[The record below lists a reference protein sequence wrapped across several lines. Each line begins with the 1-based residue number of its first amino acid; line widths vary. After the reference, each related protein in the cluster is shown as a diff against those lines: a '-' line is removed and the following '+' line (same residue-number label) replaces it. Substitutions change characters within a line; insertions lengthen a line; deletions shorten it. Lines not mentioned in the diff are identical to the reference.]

1 MNPIVQYVLEVVV
14 LPAVI
19 AVAAFSPFLFPP
31 LRRRAWRVEAAVG
44 TVFALTF
51 LLSFITELDHRA
63 VLRQV
68 IAIEGDDAPFERWHR
83 LGLVALILIPTAWTL
98 SIFRRNS
105 AAERGMFSTI
115 GCALVVAALGGML
128 VVFPSSSPPVQLGE
142 NQSALSRLL
151 GTILNDFPG
160 WKALIQIGQ
169 GLLILASISAWL
181 LTNQAVLWNAWVVF
195 GVLAALAGLGG
206 FASLAVMCGALSVAG
221 FGTAFLAGIGARSAL
236 QIDPVRPAGAMAV
249 VLGTLTA
256 LIARCGMAYDTTGVS
271 PVAWAAAALLPLASV
286 AFSGRFRRAERNR
299 AKTFWAWLG
308 VAILAI
314 ALLGLVGW
322 QQSAKEGAGDAGGDD
337 YSDMYGG

>member
-1 MNPIVQYVLEVVV
+1 VNPIVQYVLEVVV
-14 LPAVI
+14 LPALI

-68 IAIEGDDAPFERWHR
+68 VAIEGDDAPFERWHR
-83 LGLVALILIPTAWTL
+83 LGLVALLLIPAAWML
-98 SIFRRNS
+98 SFVRRKS
-105 AAERGMFSTI
+105 STSRGMMSTL
-115 GCALVVAALGGML
+115 GYALLAAILCGAF
-128 VVFPSSSPPVQLGE
+128 VTFPGSSPLVQI
-142 NQSALSRLL
+142 A
-151 GTILNDFPG
+151 
-160 WKALIQIGQ
+160 Q
-169 GLLILASISAWL
+169 GVLILASIFGWL
-181 LTNQAVLWNAWVVF
+181 LTNQAVLWNAWVAF

-236 QIDPVRPAGAMAV
+236 QIDPVRPAGAMAI

-271 PVAWAAAALLPLASV
+271 PAAWIAAALLPLASV

-299 AKTFWAWLG
+299 GKTFWAWLG

-314 ALLGLVGW
+314 VLLGLVGW

>member
-14 LPAVI
+14 LPALI

-51 LLSFITELDHRA
+51 FLSFITELDHRA

-68 IAIEGDDAPFERWHR
+68 VAIEGDDAPFERWHR
-83 LGLVALILIPTAWTL
+83 LGLVALLLIPAAWML
-98 SIFRRNS
+98 SFVRRKS
-105 AAERGMFSTI
+105 STSRGMMSTL
-115 GCALVVAALGGML
+115 GYALLAAILCGAF
-128 VVFPSSSPPVQLGE
+128 VTFPGSSPLVQV
-142 NQSALSRLL
+142 A
-151 GTILNDFPG
+151 
-160 WKALIQIGQ
+160 Q
-169 GLLILASISAWL
+169 GVLILASIFGWL

-236 QIDPVRPAGAMAV
+236 QIDPVRPAGAMAI

-271 PVAWAAAALLPLASV
+271 PAAWIAAALLPLASV
-286 AFSGRFRRAERNR
+286 AFSGRFRRAERNWG
-299 AKTFWAWLG
+299 KTFWAWLG

-314 ALLGLVGW
+314 VLLGLVGW

>member
-1 MNPIVQYVLEVVV
+1 MNPIVQYMLEVVV
-14 LPAVI
+14 LPAVLAI
-19 AVAAFSPFLFPP
+19 AAFSPFLFPP

-51 LLSFITELDHRA
+51 FLSFITELDHRA

-83 LGLVALILIPTAWTL
+83 LGLVALLLIPAAWML
-98 SIFRRNS
+98 GFARRRS
-105 AAERGMFSTI
+105 STSRGMMSTL
-115 GCALVVAALGGML
+115 GYALVVSILCGIF
-128 VVFPSSSPPVQLGE
+128 VTFPGSSP
-142 NQSALSRLL
+142 
-151 GTILNDFPG
+151 
-160 WKALIQIGQ
+160 LIQVAQ
-169 GLLILASISAWL
+169 GALILASIFAWL

-236 QIDPVRPAGAMAV
+236 QIDPVRPAGAMAI

-256 LIARCGMAYDTTGVS
+256 LIARCGMAYDTTGV
-271 PVAWAAAALLPLASV
+271 PPAAWIAAALLPLASV

-299 AKTFWAWLG
+299 GKTFWAWLG
-308 VAILAI
+308 VAIVAI

-322 QQSAKEGAGDAGGDD
+322 QQPAKEGAGDAGGDD

>member
-1 MNPIVQYVLEVVV
+1 VNPIVQYVLEVVV
-14 LPAVI
+14 LPALI

-68 IAIEGDDAPFERWHR
+68 VAIEGDDAPFERWHR
-83 LGLVALILIPTAWTL
+83 LGLVALLLIPAAWML
-98 SIFRRNS
+98 SFVRRKS
-105 AAERGMFSTI
+105 STSRGMMSTL
-115 GCALVVAALGGML
+115 GYALLAAILCGAF
-128 VVFPSSSPPVQLGE
+128 VTFPGSSPLVQV
-142 NQSALSRLL
+142 A
-151 GTILNDFPG
+151 
-160 WKALIQIGQ
+160 Q
-169 GLLILASISAWL
+169 GVLILASIFGWL

-221 FGTAFLAGIGARSAL
+221 FGTAFLADIGARSAL
-236 QIDPVRPAGAMAV
+236 QIDPVRPAGAMAI

-271 PVAWAAAALLPLASV
+271 PAAWIAAALLPLASV

-299 AKTFWAWLG
+299 GKTFWAWLG

-314 ALLGLVGW
+314 VLLGLVGW

>member
-14 LPAVI
+14 LPALI

-68 IAIEGDDAPFERWHR
+68 VAIEGDDAPFERWHR
-83 LGLVALILIPTAWTL
+83 LGLVALLLIPAAWML
-98 SIFRRNS
+98 SFVRRKS
-105 AAERGMFSTI
+105 STSRGMMSTL
-115 GCALVVAALGGML
+115 GYALLAAILCGAF
-128 VVFPSSSPPVQLGE
+128 VTFPGSSPLVQV
-142 NQSALSRLL
+142 A
-151 GTILNDFPG
+151 
-160 WKALIQIGQ
+160 Q
-169 GLLILASISAWL
+169 GVLILASIFGWL

-236 QIDPVRPAGAMAV
+236 QIDPVRPAGAMAI

-271 PVAWAAAALLPLASV
+271 PAAWIAAALLPLASV

-299 AKTFWAWLG
+299 GKTFWAWLG

-314 ALLGLVGW
+314 VLLGLVGW

>member
-1 MNPIVQYVLEVVV
+1 VNPIVQYVLEVVV
-14 LPAVI
+14 LPALI
-19 AVAAFSPFLFPP
+19 ACAAFSPFLFPP

-51 LLSFITELDHRA
+51 FLSFITELDHRA

-68 IAIEGDDAPFERWHR
+68 IAIEGDEAPFERWHR
-83 LGLVALILIPTAWTL
+83 LGLVALLLIPASWML
-98 SIFRRNS
+98 GFVRRKSS
-105 AAERGMFSTI
+105 ASRGMTSTL
-115 GCALVVAALGGML
+115 GYALLAA
-128 VVFPSSSPPVQLGE
+128 
-142 NQSALSRLL
+142 
-151 GTILNDFPG
+151 ILCGAFVSFPG
-160 WKALIQIGQ
+160 SGLLVQVAQ
-169 GLLILASISAWL
+169 GVLILASILAWL
-181 LTNQAVLWNAWVVF
+181 LTNQAVLWN
-195 GVLAALAGLGG
+195 
-206 FASLAVMCGALSVAG
+206 AVMCGALSVAG

-271 PVAWAAAALLPLASV
+271 PVAWTAAALLPLASV

-299 AKTFWAWLG
+299 AKTFWDWLG

>member
-14 LPAVI
+14 LPAVL

-51 LLSFITELDHRA
+51 FLSFITELDHRA

-68 IAIEGDDAPFERWHR
+68 IAIEGDDAPIERWHR
-83 LGLVALILIPTAWTL
+83 LGLVALLLIPAAWML
-98 SIFRRNS
+98 GFARRRS
-105 AAERGMFSTI
+105 STSRGMMSTL
-115 GCALVVAALGGML
+115 GYALVVSILCGIF
-128 VVFPSSSPPVQLGE
+128 VTFPGSSP
-142 NQSALSRLL
+142 
-151 GTILNDFPG
+151 
-160 WKALIQIGQ
+160 LIQIGQ
-169 GLLILASISAWL
+169 GALILASIFAWL

-236 QIDPVRPAGAMAV
+236 QIDPVRPAGAMAI

-256 LIARCGMAYDTTGVS
+256 LVARCGMAYDTTGV
-271 PVAWAAAALLPLASV
+271 PPAAWIAAALLPLASV

-299 AKTFWAWLG
+299 GKTFWAWLG
-308 VAILAI
+308 VAIVAI
-314 ALLGLVGW
+314 TLLGLVGW

>member
-19 AVAAFSPFLFPP
+19 ATVAFSPFFFPP

-83 LGLVALILIPTAWTL
+83 LGLVALLLIPAAWTL
-98 SIFRRNS
+98 GFARRRS
-105 AAERGMFSTI
+105 STSRGMMSTL
-115 GCALVVAALGGML
+115 GYALVIAILCAMFVI
-128 VVFPSSSPPVQLGE
+128 FPGSSPLV
-142 NQSALSRLL
+142 
-151 GTILNDFPG
+151 
-160 WKALIQIGQ
+160 QIGQ
-169 GLLILASISAWL
+169 GVLIMASIFAWL
-181 LTNQAVLWNAWVVF
+181 LTNQAVLWSAWVVF
-195 GVLAALAGLGG
+195 GVLAGLAGLGG

-221 FGTAFLAGIGARSAL
+221 FGSAFLAGVGARSAL
-236 QIDPVRPAGAMAV
+236 QIDPVRSAGALAI

-271 PVAWAAAALLPLASV
+271 PAAWLAAALLPLASV
-286 AFSGRFRRAERNR
+286 AFSGRFRRAERNSGR
-299 AKTFWAWLG
+299 TFWAWLG
-308 VAILAI
+308 VAIVAI

-322 QQSAKEGAGDAGGDD
+322 QQSTKEAASDGGGDD

>member
-14 LPAVI
+14 LPALI
-19 AVAAFSPFLFPP
+19 ACAAFSPFLFPP

-51 LLSFITELDHRA
+51 FLSFITELDHRA

-83 LGLVALILIPTAWTL
+83 LGLVALLLVPAAWL
-98 SIFRRNS
+98 LGFARRKRS
-105 AAERGMFSTI
+105 ASRGMTST
-115 GCALVVAALGGML
+115 LG
-128 VVFPSSSPPVQLGE
+128 
-142 NQSALSRLL
+142 SALLAA
-151 GTILNDFPG
+151 ILCGVFVSFPG
-160 WKALIQIGQ
+160 SSLLIQIGQ
-169 GLLILASISAWL
+169 GALILASILAWL

>member
-19 AVAAFSPFLFPP
+19 ATVAFSPFFFPP

-83 LGLVALILIPTAWTL
+83 LGLVALLLIPAAWTL
-98 SIFRRNS
+98 GFARRRS
-105 AAERGMFSTI
+105 STSRGMMSTL
-115 GCALVVAALGGML
+115 GYALVVSILCAMF
-128 VVFPSSSPPVQLGE
+128 VTFPGSSPLV
-142 NQSALSRLL
+142 
-151 GTILNDFPG
+151 
-160 WKALIQIGQ
+160 QIGQ
-169 GLLILASISAWL
+169 GVLIMASIFAWL

-195 GVLAALAGLGG
+195 GVLAGLAGLGG

-221 FGTAFLAGIGARSAL
+221 FGSAFLAGVGARSAL
-236 QIDPVRPAGAMAV
+236 QIDPVRSAGALAI

-271 PVAWAAAALLPLASV
+271 PAAWLAAALLPLASV
-286 AFSGRFRRAERNR
+286 AFSGRFRRAERNSGR
-299 AKTFWAWLG
+299 TFWAWLG
-308 VAILAI
+308 VAIVAI
-314 ALLGLVGW
+314 VLLGLVGW
-322 QQSAKEGAGDAGGDD
+322 QQSTKEGASDGGGDD

>member
-1 MNPIVQYVLEVVV
+1 VNPIVQYVLEVVV
-14 LPAVI
+14 LPALI
-19 AVAAFSPFLFPP
+19 ACAAFSPFLFPP

-51 LLSFITELDHRA
+51 FLSFITELDHRA

-83 LGLVALILIPTAWTL
+83 LGLVALLLVPAAWL
-98 SIFRRNS
+98 LGFARRKRS
-105 AAERGMFSTI
+105 ASRGMTST
-115 GCALVVAALGGML
+115 LG
-128 VVFPSSSPPVQLGE
+128 
-142 NQSALSRLL
+142 SALLAA
-151 GTILNDFPG
+151 ILCGVFVSFPG
-160 WKALIQIGQ
+160 SGLLIQVAQ
-169 GLLILASISAWL
+169 GVLILASILAWL